1 MDFLK
6 VLPLLFLL
14 AGCTMPRYLFKQS
27 IGQLKIQ
34 TSGEA
39 NEKVLADPRISQEH
53 KDKIKIIVDAK
64 NFFLKYFD
72 HKDSGIYSKTIF
84 LDEPAVSWL
93 VIASKHDEIKA
104 YEHSFPFMGSFP
116 YLGFFSKK
124 DAENFEQGLRK
135 EKLVTY
141 IRPVYAYSTL
151 GYFEDRILSSFFEY
165 DEVELVELVFHELF
179 HTLFFVKD
187 NVEFNENLA
196 SFMSD
201 RLLEEYFK
209 ENPKLSLYRKQQ
221 NAHRR
226 FDQQLVSIAKGVEVE
241 FEKKRPTLTPTDA
254 KKIVSTVVTEL
265 LIPVV
270 KDFCSQQQLAAKD
283 CPDKIE
289 EWNQARLAALLTY
302 QSSQN
307 FLDKL
312 IKDMDA
318 KLFYSQLKVWQK
330 EWSKDSS
337 GKSFMEFLETKI

>member
-6 VLPLLFLL
+6 LLPLLFLL

-27 IGQLKIQ
+27 LGQLRIQ
-34 TSGEA
+34 TSGED
-39 NEKVLADPRISQEH
+39 NEKVLADPRIPQEQ
-53 KDKIKIIVDAK
+53 KDKIKIILEAK
-64 NFFLKYFD
+64 KFFLSYFN
-72 HKDSGIYSKTIF
+72 HQDSGIYSKTIF

-104 YEHSFPFMGSFP
+104 HEHSFPFMGSFP
-116 YLGFFSKK
+116 YIGFFSKK
-124 DAENFEQGLRK
+124 DAETFEQGLRK
-135 EKLVTY
+135 EKLITY

-151 GYFEDRILSSFFEY
+151 GYFEDRILSSFFEFE
-165 DEVELVELVFHELF
+165 EVELVELVFHELF

-196 SFMSD
+196 SFMAD
-201 RLLEEYFK
+201 KLLGEYFK
-209 ENPKLSLYRKQQ
+209 ENPKLAVYRKQQ
-221 NAHRR
+221 EAHRR
-226 FDQQLVSIAKGVEVE
+226 FDQQLVSIAKGVESE
-241 FEKKRPTLTPTDA
+241 FEKKRPSLSASEA
-254 KKIVSTVVTEL
+254 KKIVNTVVSEL
-265 LIPVV
+265 LIPVM
-270 KDFCSQQQLAAKD
+270 KDFCMQQALKAED
-283 CPDKIE
+283 CADKPE

-330 EWSKDSS
+330 EWSKDGK

>member
-6 VLPLLFLL
+6 ITPILFLL

-34 TSGEA
+34 TSGEP

-53 KDKIKIIVDAK
+53 KDKIKIIVEAK
-64 NFFLKYFD
+64 KFFLHYFE
-72 HKDSGIYSKTIF
+72 HKNSGIYSKTIF

-104 YEHSFPFMGSFP
+104 HEHSFPFMGSFP
-116 YLGFFSKK
+116 YIGFFSKK
-124 DAENFEQGLRK
+124 DAESFEQGLRQ

-196 SFMSD
+196 SFIAD

-209 ENPKLSLYRKQQ
+209 ENPKLALYRKQQ
-221 NAHRR
+221 EAHRR
-226 FDQQLVSIAKGVEVE
+226 FDQQLVSIAKGVESE
-241 FEKKRPTLTPTDA
+241 FANKRPSLSASEA
-254 KKIVSTVVTEL
+254 KKIVNTVVVEL

-270 KDFCSQQQLAAKD
+270 RDFCAQQKFTGED
-283 CPDKIE
+283 CADKPE

-318 KLFYSQLKVWQK
+318 KLFYAQLKVWQK
-330 EWSKDSS
+330 EWSKDEK